1 MEKKYSTVLLAGNGI
16 YRRIKSMEMSDQE
29 RSRIT
34 RRMELLLELITD
46 LQSRDIEDLP
56 GPAMSALD
64 DVLDR
69 IESCEKICESTK
81 KQNKLT
87 QFIKVS
93 FVYMT
98 LYTYIH
104 TCMHKTLSICLNRQC
119 IIFACVVASRCMS
132 MQDLY
137 IHTQSM

>member
-1 MEKKYSTVLLAGNGI
+1 MVSTVLHAGNGI

-29 RSRIT
+29 RGRIT
-34 RRMELLLELITD
+34 KRMELLLELITD

-81 KQNKLT
+81 QQNKLT

-93 FVYMT
+93 FV
-98 LYTYIH
+98 
-104 TCMHKTLSICLNRQC
+104 
-119 IIFACVVASRCMS
+119 
-132 MQDLY
+132 
-137 IHTQSM
+137 